1 MAFIPQISVTAQLP
15 IVSKTHLRS
24 QALPCFSRLHDD
36 LRPFFIQWHVRAID
50 ISRIM
55 SVSYDDARQKMQQ
68 IRSYYGKRKN
78 DVITIEEF
86 CAYTGI
92 RKSYVRMHV
101 VSRKMENEMIKTL
114 RVQLPTAS
122 CQLNNLFT
130 ENLKLIAEIN

>member
-1 MAFIPQISVTAQLP
+1 MAIIPQISVTAQQP

-24 QALPCFSRLHDD
+24 KPLPCFSKIQNET
-36 LRPFFIQWHVRAID
+36 RPFFTQWHVRAID

-78 DVITIEEF
+78 EVITIEEF

-101 VSRKMENEMIKTL
+101 VSRKMENEL
-114 RVQLPTAS
+114 RREFQQLKI
-122 CQLNNLFT
+122 
-130 ENLKLIAEIN
+130 ENCKLRTVNCKL

>member
-15 IVSKTHLRS
+15 IVSKIHLRS
-24 QALPCFSRLHDD
+24 KALPCFSKIQNET
-36 LRPFFIQWHVRAID
+36 RPFFIQWHVRAID

-55 SVSYDDARQKMQQ
+55 SVNYDDARQKMQQ

-78 DVITIEEF
+78 EVISIEEF

-101 VSRKMENEMIKTL
+101 VSRKMENELKREFKQLKIENCKL
-114 RVQLPTAS
+114 RTVNSEL
-122 CQLNNLFT
+122 
-130 ENLKLIAEIN
+130 